1 MTTTDPLTLARDDL
15 DFIRQHL
22 ATARRRLEDQ
32 RRGQPGSALGGGGGR
47 GGGSPVETALGLG
60 GPDREDVDER
70 FQLHGDRAAHQ
81 LAHLEALT
89 KQATR
94 TLHLLRLIVEAEVPK
109 APTDKQRREVERAN
123 TEDPTCQH
131 CTPHRPPG
139 KTELV
144 HRTGDVAGNLPEPMA
159 LCRWCY
165 DAVRRSGQLP
175 SKQAIGRHTLDLK
188 PLRVHVSG

>member
-60 GPDREDVDER
+60 GPGEDGDIY
-70 FQLHGDRAAHQ
+70 GDRASQ
-81 LAHLEALT
+81 LLANLDKLVKQLTHTAHLA
-89 KQATR
+89 
-94 TLHLLRLIVEAEVPK
+94 RLIVEAEVPK